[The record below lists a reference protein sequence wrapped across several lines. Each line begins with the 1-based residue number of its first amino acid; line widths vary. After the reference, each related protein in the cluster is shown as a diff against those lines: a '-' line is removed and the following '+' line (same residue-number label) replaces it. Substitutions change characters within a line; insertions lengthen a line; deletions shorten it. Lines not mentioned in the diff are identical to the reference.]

1 MKLYIIGNGFDKSV
15 GLDTSYKSLHN
26 FYNQNK
32 ENYRIRQHKILSDK
46 GNVVSLNDIDIVYK
60 CIDYLDDE
68 CFWSNFEDSLG
79 KVDAF
84 SINLYFGKRN
94 KDIKRLKKTINNAK
108 RVMTNVFNDWV
119 HSINLNNADKR
130 KYKFAS
136 DSIFIN
142 FNYTRTLEEIY
153 GIEEERV
160 FHIHGDVSKKD
171 SLIFGHNFHPQYPVA
186 SFEKF
191 GGRFRGLVAIESL
204 LYETDKHIARN
215 VCLLYLNFITN
226 NIDPNQI
233 TDIYVI
239 GKSVVGVDE
248 EYFKFLLKYTGFEI
262 KEEKFIDTDAIDQ
275 IKLFS
280 DYSNYVA
287 RVYGESVPESK
298 LSKNI
303 KLIGRSCKYWMV
315 NEDLRH
321 LFPFNI
327 YQKLSKKLFLNK
339 PKWHINV
346 YSKKEKVSVEN
357 FLKKL
362 GLEDDLFIE
371 IILNEV

>member
-32 ENYRIRQHKILSDK
+32 ENYKIRQHKILSDK
-46 GNVVSLNDIDIVYK
+46 GNAVSLNDIDIVYK

-108 RVMTNVFNDWV
+108 RVITDVFNDWV

-160 FHIHGDVSKKD
+160 FHIHGDVSKKN
-171 SLIFGHNFHPQYPVA
+171 SLLFGHNFHPQYPVA
-186 SFEKF
+186 SFEKL
-191 GGRFRGLVAIESL
+191 GGRFRGLVAIETL
-204 LYETDKHIARN
+204 LYETDKHIPIN
-215 VCLLYLNFITN
+215 ICLLYLNFIAN
-226 NIDPNQI
+226 NIDSNQI
-233 TDIYVI
+233 SDIYVI

-248 EYFKFLLKYTGFEI
+248 EYFKFLLKFTGFEI
-262 KEEKFIDTDAIDQ
+262 KEEKFIDTEAIDQ

-287 RVYGESVPESK
+287 RVYGESVPESNLPEK
-298 LSKNI
+298 I
-303 KLIGRSCKYWMV
+303 KFIGRSCKYWMV

-327 YQKLSKKLFLNK
+327 YQKLSKIKVFK
-339 PKWHINV
+339 KVKWHINV
-346 YSKKEKVSVEN
+346 YSEDERKKVLN
-357 FLKKL
+357 FLDSL
-362 GLEDDLFIE
+362 GVKNDHFIE
-371 IILNEV
+371 VILNK